1 MFNIFLMLSNY
12 FHDLSVALLA
22 SNICVV
28 YFLGKFLDENQGK
41 HDKISYVFN
50 KLKKVTYWAFAY
62 VMFGGLLRAI
72 YFFDFEYHP
81 AVGKGQITA
90 LIVKHIFLF
99 AITIFGIIGHRK
111 YQKKYGN

>member
-1 MFNIFLMLSNY
+1 MFKIFLMLSNY
-12 FHDLSVALLA
+12 FHDLSVALLF

-28 YFLGKFLDENQGK
+28 YFLGQFLDKDQNK
-41 HDKISYVFN
+41 HEKISFVFN
-50 KLKKVTYWAFAY
+50 KLKYVTYGAFAY
-62 VMFGGLLRAI
+62 VILGGILRAV
-72 YFFDFEYHP
+72 YFYDFEYQP
-81 AVGKGQITA
+81 AIGKGQITA